1 MLKSMNFLS
10 GKSREKVGGGTKL
23 TPLVP
28 VILGLVPRIL
38 WKQGTN
44 LVNKFALL
52 LHKCWLREDSWD
64 KPKNDW
70 CRERGLSDFC
80 QFFKYPSPEAY
91 ASPSPSRGEGMH
103 RPWCNKILGTEP
115 SMTGGRGAGF
125 VRLLRFARNDVNS
138 AGRSMIEM
146 LGVLAIIAV
155 LSVGG
160 IAGYSKAM
168 EKFKINKIIEEYNYF
183 IAGLLEHLP
192 DYEKLNKDS
201 SQLYLT
207 EFAIAANL
215 TPTTWK
221 NYDDWTIID
230 SQNHMVWPF
239 VRGGHLVFEIGIV
252 DQSSG
257 NILPHSTNLDYC
269 RALYR
274 NVMQPLHGAV
284 SWVAFYRHQTDNSSY
299 VYYGDGYCGNENK
312 CLSELTLNAIDE
324 MCKSCTDKNPWCHIV
339 MTF

>member
-10 GKSREKVGGGTKL
+10 GKSRGIVSGDTKF
-23 TPLVP
+23 TSPAP
-28 VILGLVPRIL
+28 VILGRDAQSVPRIL
-38 WKQGTN
+38 WKRVSN

-70 CRERGLSDFC
+70 CR
-80 QFFKYPSPEAY
+80 
-91 ASPSPSRGEGMH
+91 
-103 RPWCNKILGTEP
+103 
-115 SMTGGRGAGF
+115 GRGI
-125 VRLLRFARNDVNS
+125 S
-138 AGRSMIEM
+138 AYSQSGRSMIEM
-146 LGVLAIIAV
+146 LGVLAIIGV

-168 EKFKINKIIEEYNYF
+168 EMFKINKIIEEYNYC

-215 TPTTWK
+215 TPTTWT
-221 NYDDWTIID
+221 NYGATMLD
-230 SQNHMVWPF
+230 SQNHYVWPF
-239 VRGGHLVFEIGIV
+239 VRSGHLVFEIGIV

-284 SWVAFYRHQTDNSSY
+284 SWVTFYRHQTDNSSY

-312 CLSELTLNAIDE
+312 CLSELSLSAIDE

>member
-1 MLKSMNFLS
+1 MLNSREFLS
-10 GKSREKVGGGTKL
+10 EKSRGRVGGGGGL
-23 TPLVP
+23 SSLAL
-28 VILGLVPRIL
+28 VILGPVPRIL
-38 WKQGTN
+38 FQQGTD
-44 LVNKFALL
+44 LVNKLALL
-52 LHKCWLREDSWD
+52 LNKCR
-64 KPKNDW
+64 
-70 CRERGLSDFC
+70 
-80 QFFKYPSPEAY
+80 
-91 ASPSPSRGEGMH
+91 
-103 RPWCNKILGTEP
+103 
-115 SMTGGRGAGF
+115 GRGF
-125 VRLLRFARNDVNS
+125 SVFS
-138 AGRSMIEM
+138 QSGRSMIEM

-168 EKFKINKIIEEYNYF
+168 EMFKINKIIEEYNYF

-221 NYDDWTIID
+221 NYDSWTIID

-284 SWVAFYRHQTDNSSY
+284 SRVTFYRHQTDNSSY

-312 CLSELTLNAIDE
+312 CLSELSLSAIDE

>member
-1 MLKSMNFLS
+1 MLKSREFL
-10 GKSREKVGGGTKL
+10 REK
-23 TPLVP
+23 
-28 VILGLVPRIL
+28 
-38 WKQGTN
+38 
-44 LVNKFALL
+44 
-52 LHKCWLREDSWD
+52 
-64 KPKNDW
+64 
-70 CRERGLSDFC
+70 
-80 QFFKYPSPEAY
+80 
-91 ASPSPSRGEGMH
+91 SRGEGSGLH
-103 RPWCNKILGTEP
+103 RHWCQKILGTGP
-115 SMTGGRGAGF
+115 SMTGGRGA
-125 VRLLRFARNDVNS
+125 NS
-138 AGRSMIEM
+138 FGRSMIEM

-168 EKFKINKIIEEYNYF
+168 EMFKINKIIEEYNYF

-192 DYEKLNKDS
+192 DYEKLNQKMDG

-215 TPTTWK
+215 TPTTWT
-221 NYDDWTIID
+221 NYGATMLD

-239 VRGGHLVFEIGIV
+239 VRNGHLVFEIGIV
-252 DQSSG
+252 DQSGG

-274 NVMQPLHGAV
+274 NVMQPLHSAV
-284 SWVAFYRHQTDNSSY
+284 YFVSFYRHQASDNSPY
-299 VYYGDGYCGNENK
+299 AYYGDGYCGNENK
-312 CLSELTLNAIDE
+312 CLSELSLSAIDE

>member
-1 MLKSMNFLS
+1 MLKSREFL
-10 GKSREKVGGGTKL
+10 REK
-23 TPLVP
+23 
-28 VILGLVPRIL
+28 
-38 WKQGTN
+38 
-44 LVNKFALL
+44 
-52 LHKCWLREDSWD
+52 
-64 KPKNDW
+64 
-70 CRERGLSDFC
+70 
-80 QFFKYPSPEAY
+80 
-91 ASPSPSRGEGMH
+91 SRGEGSGLH
-103 RPWCNKILGTEP
+103 RPWCQKILGTGP

-125 VRLLRFARNDVNS
+125 VRLLSRYTSRNDTERNGEGLHRPWCHKILGTDCASRPRITGGRGAGFVRLLRSVCNDGASNDDGLPHPWCHKILGTDCASRPRMTGGRGANS
-138 AGRSMIEM
+138 FGRSMIEM

-168 EKFKINKIIEEYNYF
+168 EMFKINKIIEEYNYF

-221 NYDDWTIID
+221 NYDNWTIID

-284 SWVAFYRHQTDNSSY
+284 SRVTFYRHQTDNSSY

-312 CLSELTLNAIDE
+312 CLSELSLSAIDE

>member
-10 GKSREKVGGGTKL
+10 GKSRGRVGGGGGL
-23 TPLVP
+23 SPLAP
-28 VILGLVPRIL
+28 VILCPVHRIF
-38 WKQGTN
+38 WQQGTN
-44 LVNKFALL
+44 LVNKLALL
-52 LHKCWLREDSWD
+52 LNKCR
-64 KPKNDW
+64 
-70 CRERGLSDFC
+70 
-80 QFFKYPSPEAY
+80 
-91 ASPSPSRGEGMH
+91 
-103 RPWCNKILGTEP
+103 
-115 SMTGGRGAGF
+115 GRGF
-125 VRLLRFARNDVNS
+125 SVFS
-138 AGRSMIEM
+138 QSGRSMIEM

-168 EKFKINKIIEEYNYF
+168 EMFKINKIIEEYNYF

-221 NYDDWTIID
+221 NYDSWTIID

-257 NILPHSTNLDYC
+257 NILTHSTNLDYC

-284 SWVAFYRHQTDNSSY
+284 SWVTFYRHQTDNSSY